1 MTAMT
6 FCRKC
11 SASVASRKGTVQSK
25 AGRITFEKTAL
36 THVPFA
42 VSKGIKLE
50 INAGADLAEWGWGG
64 GWWIGWLS
72 NPLFKK
78 QRAN

>member
-1 MTAMT
+1 MTVMT
-6 FCRKC
+6 FCHKC

-50 INAGADLAEWGWGG
+50 INSGEDLAEGRGG
-64 GWWIGWLS
+64 SGLGG
-72 NPLFKK
+72 
-78 QRAN
+78 